1 MPEWQTSACKHR
13 YNPLSTGTQHATAA
27 TETPLSLAITH
38 PSINSIPS
46 STLTVFKDDVRDNLC
61 RYALLEKP
69 IWSRNDT
76 AHIKKVVANFT
87 KVYFLIE
94 ADTFKSVACISVQ
107 DSYSLWIPIYQLLN
121 LLSATIENHIK
132 ELLQDWHYV
141 DEDMTLPLGKHIHG
155 IFNHC
160 TIISIIQD
168 VVWLPSGKFSRLI
181 PADINNIDCL
191 LAFTATVICWAL
203 HSLKRGQESDF
214 ETAAYHP
221 YYEEALGCINHIR
234 SLGPN
239 NIQLQCL
246 NVTTSQLLQH
256 RMELMELSQ

>member
-1 MPEWQTSACKHR
+1 M
-13 YNPLSTGTQHATAA
+13 
-27 TETPLSLAITH
+27 TE
-38 PSINSIPS
+38 N
-46 STLTVFKDDVRDNLC
+46 R
-61 RYALLEKP
+61 
-69 IWSRNDT
+69 
-76 AHIKKVVANFT
+76 
-87 KVYFLIE
+87 
-94 ADTFKSVACISVQ
+94 
-107 DSYSLWIPIYQLLN
+107 
-121 LLSATIENHIK
+121 IK

-141 DEDMTLPLGKHIHG
+141 DEDMTVCAYSLQSTFALNTYLQLLLGKHIHG

-181 PADINNIDCL
+181 PGDINNIDCL

-246 NVTTSQLLQH
+246 NVTTSQLLQC
-256 RMELMELSQ
+256 RMELIELSQ